1 MDKKIGYEIEGFELD
16 MIRMENNECV
26 EHYIVEECIDDN
38 TDKDG
43 ITDYTFYFRDN
54 RGLSDKFDLSQQ
66 QVYEL
71 IENGETVIDDEMK
84 LVIID

>member
-1 MDKKIGYEIEGFELD
+1 MDKKIGYEIEGLEID

-43 ITDYTFYFRDN
+43 IIDYTFYFRDN

-84 LVIID
+84 LVIKK